1 MGLFDFFKR
10 MLSGQPKRPPQS
22 RRQSSGNA
30 IPPPTVNVFTST
42 SPAGSVQTQLAPL
55 PTPTA
60 PPARRE
66 DQTLA
71 LDASQF
77 APISSSAATS
87 AARASET
94 LLNNPWWGRLD
105 TIPPATDERTLL
117 IDRTLVAYG
126 YLSSEDLVEIHKIGD
141 QMLAIKGDRALADIE
156 ARAAVAAS
164 DAERQR
170 IKAEMKAAAAERK
183 RLHAEGV
190 KQRKATDI
198 IFLGRGVSRGLAD
211 RRANVEKLQ
220 AAGLPVLASP
230 ADVASAMGLS
240 ISRLRWLAFHSDAS
254 EVSHYVRFTVP
265 KKSGGVREL
274 AAPHR
279 NLAAAQRWIFEN
291 ILQGLQTHLAAHGFV
306 KGRSIRTNAHLHV
319 GQHVVV
325 NVDLENFFPTITFNR
340 VRGAFEHLGY
350 SPAVATILALL
361 TTESPRR
368 EVEYAGSRFHVAV
381 GPRALPQGACTSPAL
396 SNLISRRLDSRL
408 TGIAA
413 KLGWRYTRYADDMSF
428 SADEAASPRDK
439 TGYLLARIRHIVQEE
454 GFSVNEGKTRVLK
467 QSTAMKVTGLVV
479 NDRLGVSRRETRT
492 LRAILHNA
500 RKHGLA
506 SQNRNNHPHFE
517 SQLRG
522 RIAFVEMINPD
533 QARDLVEAFQSLSRI

>member
-1 MGLFDFFKR
+1 MGLFDFLKR
-10 MLSGQPKRPPQS
+10 MLSGQPKRSPQS
-22 RRQSSGNA
+22 PRQSSGNA
-30 IPPPTVNVFTST
+30 TPTQSINVFTSN
-42 SPAGSVQTQLAPL
+42 SVGSVQTRLSPAPS
-55 PTPTA
+55 PPA
-60 PPARRE
+60 PPKPRA
-66 DQTLA
+66 DKKLA

-77 APISSSAATS
+77 APISSSNALT
-87 AARASET
+87 AARSSET

-126 YLSSEDLVEIHKIGD
+126 FFSPEDLVEIHKIGD
-141 QMLAIKGDRALADIE
+141 QMLEIKGDRALADIE
-156 ARAAVAAS
+156 ARAAVAVS

-170 IKAEMKAAAAERK
+170 IKAEKKAAAAERK

-190 KQRKATDI
+190 KHRKATDV

-220 AAGLPVLASP
+220 AAGLPVLATP
-230 ADVASAMGLS
+230 ADVARALSLS

-279 NLAAAQRWIFEN
+279 DLSAAQHWIFEN
-291 ILQGLQTHLAAHGFV
+291 VLQQLPTHPAAHGFV
-306 KGRSIRTNAHLHV
+306 KGRSICTNAAPHV
-319 GQHVVV
+319 GQSELV
-325 NVDLENFFPTITFNR
+325 NLDLENFFPTITFHR
-340 VRGAFEHLGY
+340 IRGALEQLGY
-350 SPAVATILALL
+350 SPAVATIFALL

-368 EVEYAGSRFHVAV
+368 EVEYAGRRFHVAT

-408 TGIAA
+408 SGIAA

-428 SADEAASPRDK
+428 SADAAASPQEK
-439 TGYLLARIRHIVQEE
+439 IGYVLARIRHIVQEE
-454 GFSVNEGKTRVLK
+454 GFKVNETKTRVLK
-467 QSTAMKVTGLVV
+467 TSASMNVTGLVV
-479 NDRLGVSRRETRT
+479 NERIGVRRREVRQ

-500 RKHGLA
+500 AKHGLA

-517 SQLRG
+517 AQLRG
-522 RIAFVEMINPD
+522 RIAFVEMVNPE
-533 QARDLVEAFQSLSRI
+533 QAQALVKAFQNLVRH

>member
-1 MGLFDFFKR
+1 MGLFDFLKR

-42 SPAGSVQTQLAPL
+42 SPAGSVQTRVAPL

-183 RLHAEGV
+183 RLHIEGV

-368 EVEYAGSRFHVAV
+368 EVEYAGSRFHVAI

>member
-1 MGLFDFFKR
+1 MGLFDFLKR

-22 RRQSSGNA
+22 QRQSSGNTT
-30 IPPPTVNVFTST
+30 PTQAVNVFTSN
-42 SPAGSVQTQLAPL
+42 SVGSVQTRLSPAPSP
-55 PTPTA
+55 PTPPKPRA
-60 PPARRE
+60 
-66 DQTLA
+66 DKKLA

-77 APISSSAATS
+77 APISSSNAVA
-87 AARASET
+87 AARSSET

-105 TIPPATDERTLL
+105 TIPPASDERTLL

-126 YLSSEDLVEIHKIGD
+126 LFSPEDLVEIHKIGD
-141 QMLAIKGDRALADIE
+141 QMLEIKGDRALADIE

-170 IKAEMKAAAAERK
+170 IKAEKKAAAAERK

-190 KQRKATDI
+190 KHRKATDV

-220 AAGLPVLASP
+220 AAELPVLATP
-230 ADVASAMGLS
+230 ADVARAMGLS

-279 NLAAAQRWIFEN
+279 DLAAAQQWIFEN
-291 ILQGLQTHLAAHGFV
+291 VLQPLPTHPAAHGFV
-306 KGRSIRTNAHLHV
+306 KGRSICTNAAPHV
-319 GQHVVV
+319 GQCALV
-325 NVDLENFFPTITFNR
+325 NLDLENFFPAITFHR
-340 VRGAFEHLGY
+340 VRGALQQLGY
-350 SPAVATILALL
+350 SPAVATIFALL
-361 TTESPRR
+361 ATESPRL
-368 EVEYAGSRFHVAV
+368 EVEYAGRRFHVAT

-396 SNLISRRLDSRL
+396 SNLISRRLDARL
-408 TGIAA
+408 SGIAA

-428 SADEAASPRDK
+428 SADAAASLQEK

-454 GFSVNEGKTRVLK
+454 GFTVNEAKTRVLK
-467 QSTAMKVTGLVV
+467 TSASMHVTGLVV
-479 NDRLGVSRRETRT
+479 NERIGVRRREVRK

-500 RKHGLA
+500 AKHGLA
-506 SQNRNNHPHFE
+506 SQNRDDHPHFE

-522 RIAFVEMINPD
+522 RIAFVEMVNPG
-533 QARDLVEAFQSLSRI
+533 QARDLVEAFQNLTRI

>member
-1 MGLFDFFKR
+1 MGLFDYLKR
-10 MLSGQPKRPPQS
+10 MLSGQRQRSPQPQ
-22 RRQSSGNA
+22 RSGNA
-30 IPPPTVNVFTST
+30 PPAQPANVFTST
-42 SPAGSVQTQLAPL
+42 SPAGSVQTRLSPL
-55 PTPTA
+55 PSPSSRPKTRPD
-60 PPARRE
+60 AR
-66 DQTLA
+66 LA

-77 APISSSAATS
+77 APISSSDALS
-87 AARASET
+87 AARNSET

-126 YLSSEDLVEIHKIGD
+126 YFSPEELVEIHKIGD
-141 QMLAIKGDRALADIE
+141 QMLAINGDRALADIE

-170 IKAEMKAAAAERK
+170 IKAEKKAAAAERK

-190 KQRKATDI
+190 KRRKATDI
-198 IFLGRGVSRGLAD
+198 IFLGRGVSRGLSERH
-211 RRANVEKLQ
+211 RRTNVEKLE
-220 AAGLPVLASP
+220 AAGLPVLATP
-230 ADVASAMGLS
+230 ADVASAMRLS
-240 ISRLRWLAFHSDAS
+240 IPRLRWLAFHSDAS

-279 NLAAAQRWIFEN
+279 DLAAAQRWIFEN
-291 ILQGLQTHLAAHGFV
+291 ILRRLPAHPAAHGFV
-306 KGRSIRTNAHLHV
+306 KSRSIVTNATAHV
-319 GQHVVV
+319 GQETLV
-325 NVDLENFFPTITFNR
+325 NVDLENFFPTITFHR
-340 VRGAFEHLGY
+340 VRGALEQLGY
-350 SPAVATILALL
+350 SPAVATIFGLLA
-361 TTESPRR
+361 TEAPRR
-368 EVEYAGSRFHVAV
+368 EVEYAGRRFYVAT

-396 SNLISRRLDSRL
+396 SNLIARRLDSRL
-408 TGIAA
+408 AGIAA

-428 SADEAASPRDK
+428 SADNAASPREK

-454 GFSVNEGKTRVLK
+454 GFSVNEAKTRVLK
-467 QSTAMKVTGLVV
+467 RSAAMKVTGLVV
-479 NDRLGVSRRETRT
+479 NDRLGVSRREIRA

-506 SQNRNNHPHFE
+506 SQNRDNHPHFE

-522 RIAFVEMINPD
+522 RIAFVEMVNPD
-533 QARDLVEAFQSLSRI
+533 QARDLVEAFQGLSRL